1 MLDQLVA
8 SVKLNGGVHVHLNFA
23 LGVHYPTAKVP
34 RELFH
39 APLLLRRLKFLRVTT

>member
-8 SVKLNGGVHVHLNFA
+8 SVELNGGVHVHLDST
-23 LGVHYPTAKVP
+23 LSVHHPSTEVP

-39 APLLLRRLKFLRVTT
+39 AALLLRRLELLSVAS

>member
-8 SVKLNGGVHVHLNFA
+8 SVKLNGRVHVHLNFA